1 MSSSKLKISNTPG
14 SSSSVATSA
23 QQKKTAIRSS
33 IDLELQLGFE
43 KNPLDKPSTD
53 FRDAESWF
61 SQAKQTAEKSAAAAE
76 KKNKRGGSS
85 RRQGRG
91 DVEATG
97 GADDEEL
104 PYVAPEKN
112 GNSFFRSSFFGGIPA
127 NVRTLERKVTVT
139 TESTAAPSSRV
150 RPMGPR
156 GINSVPLPPQPG
168 GTSNNG
174 YPLDTLTDAER
185 SMMTMRTLK
194 GEVIEIDPADM
205 LKTPAWY
212 LQLRVWVYGLIAFS
226 ALIGGC
232 IMLGLMSSP
241 VAPSSKS
248 TIFWIV
254 ISAIS
259 VIVAIIELIFFL
271 RSGAKM
277 LYHYDSPFLM
287 LIASTNPNSTTT
299 KTLSKHDLTLPIA
312 DLVVHVL
319 LTIFWIITLADIGTA
334 IGGCRT
340 EILNL
345 SLSASV
351 CTGFEAVVSFGVIS
365 ILSIVFATGM
375 KGWETYSNF
384 ALMRN
389 AV

>member
-112 GNSFFRSSFFGGIPA
+112 GNSFF
-127 NVRTLERKVTVT
+127 
-139 TESTAAPSSRV
+139 
-150 RPMGPR
+150 
-156 GINSVPLPPQPG
+156 SVPLPPQPG